1 VIAAPLLEMRGVHRG
16 FPLRRSLAERL
27 ARRPGLVIKAVD
39 GVDLSIGRGE
49 SLGLIGESG
58 CGKSTLGRIALA
70 LRLPDSGSV
79 RFDGNDLGTLPPR
92 ALAALRPRMQIVFQD
107 PYASLNPRRNVE
119 EIVGLPLA
127 LNLSSGRAE
136 RRARVL
142 EALDWVGLGGEHLG
156 RYPHQFSG
164 GQRQRIGIARALVL
178 RPDFVVCDEP
188 VAALDVSIQAQ
199 IIDLLARLRRELKL
213 AYLFISHD
221 IAVVAHIAERIA
233 VMYLGRIVEI
243 GPVRAVIAKPLHP
256 YTQALISAV
265 PQAHRQRSSPRVRL
279 EGEPASA
286 LDMPS
291 GCRFHPRCPYAVG
304 ECRTVSPPLRE
315 IAPGHLAACHLAG
328 TTIPPALTEPTACD
342 P

>member
-1 VIAAPLLEMRGVHRG
+1 MTPAPLVELRGVHRG
-16 FPLRRSLAERL
+16 FVLRRSFVDRL
-27 ARRPGLVIKAVD
+27 ARRPGLVVKAVD
-39 GVDLSIGRGE
+39 GVDLAIGRGE

-70 LRLPDSGSV
+70 LRTPDSGTV
-79 RFDGNDLGTLPPR
+79 RFDGEPLGALSPR

-127 LNLSSGRAE
+127 LQRSARPAE

-142 EALDWVGLGGEHLG
+142 EALDWVGLGREHLR

-164 GQRQRIGIARALVL
+164 GQRQRIGIARALIL
-178 RPDFVVCDEP
+178 KPDFVVCDEP

-199 IIDLLARLRRELKL
+199 IIDLLSRLRRELKL

-243 GPVRAVIAKPLHP
+243 GPARQVIAQPLHP

-265 PQAHRQRSSPRVRL
+265 PQAHRLRSSPRTRL
-279 EGEPASA
+279 KGEPASA
-286 LDMPS
+286 LHPPP
-291 GCRFHPRCPYAVG
+291 GCRFHPRCPYAIG
-304 ECRTVSPPLRE
+304 ECRTVSPELRE

-328 TTIPPALTEPTACD
+328 AIPPAVTEPAACS